1 MDAPTGKTGIYVHP
15 PGNSQADVEGVT
27 VSVSIRAVLVPG
39 VALATVGAVALAPT
53 LVAPNAAAP
62 ARPPVA
68 IPAVYIADIQLAGIG
83 RDIYN
88 SVSAVAQGLAQWAEW
103 AVGIIPFVGSAIAA
117 QINLNYADLIQ
128 PLIANTVYALSDI
141 IANPLGLL
149 TTAGSYV
156 SNQIYTGYTWVA
168 SQIRFFGLPPI
179 LGPIPAPPPLA
190 SSGTK
195 AARPAAARLA
205 APRAAAAVSAAQDD
219 TAPNVVSATPG
230 DTAPDVAATVSARP
244 SRVGTGRAGRTVAV
258 DGPTAHKPAR
268 AAAARSARPAAAASR
283 TLARAVANTA
293 G

>member
-1 MDAPTGKTGIYVHP
+1 VDAPTGNTGAYVHP

-62 ARPPVA
+62 AQTPVA

-88 SVSAVAQGLAQWAEW
+88 SVSAVVQGLAQWAEW
-103 AVGIIPFVGSAIAA
+103 VVGIIPFVGSAIAA

-190 SSGTK
+190 SSGRK

-205 APRAAAAVSAAQDD
+205 APRAAAAVSAAHD
-219 TAPNVVSATPG
+219 
-230 DTAPDVAATVSARP
+230 DTAPDVAATVSARA
-244 SRVGTGRAGRTVAV
+244 SRVGAGRAGRTVAV
-258 DGPTAHKPAR
+258 DGPTAHTPAR

>member
-1 MDAPTGKTGIYVHP
+1 
-15 PGNSQADVEGVT
+15 

-103 AVGIIPFVGSAIAA
+103 AVGIIPFLGSGIAA

-195 AARPAAARLA
+195 AARPAATRLA
-205 APRAAAAVSAAQDD
+205 APRAAAAVSAAHDD
-219 TAPNVVSATPG
+219 TAPNVVSAAPG
-230 DTAPDVAATVSARP
+230 DTSPDVGATVSARA